1 LAHPAKFVE
10 DTNPD
15 RRKSARPSVNEGHLM
30 TDKPTTGDR
39 RPLVV
44 ETTPVGTDIL
54 EALDF
59 AEVVEIKPGQSRR
72 ELLDAVAGADAILN
86 PGDLKIDAELL
97 DGSPNLRIIANVA
110 RGYDNLDL
118 DELASRGI
126 WATNV
131 PDAFT
136 ASTAEVTIG
145 LLLMVMRRMAEGDA
159 YVRRGG
165 WDRFV
170 PGEWD
175 GNTLVGKTI
184 GIVGYGLIGQA
195 VARRA
200 RAFDMNVIYHQ
211 RTKLVDSDTPWY
223 PLPDL
228 LAASD
233 VVSLHAPLTPETTFL
248 MNAET
253 LGQMKKGSVL
263 INTARGRMVEEQA
276 LLDALQSGW
285 LGGAGLDVVEH
296 EPAVG
301 ATLRELQNVVITPHL
316 GGGTLES
323 RRAAQ
328 VHAVANVAAVL
339 QGHPPVQPLNSPAT
353 TIVT

>member
-1 LAHPAKFVE
+1 
-10 DTNPD
+10 
-15 RRKSARPSVNEGHLM
+15 M
-30 TDKPTTGDR
+30 TDQHPTGNR

-44 ETTPVGTDIL
+44 ETTPVGRDIL
-54 EALDF
+54 DALAF
-59 AEVVEIKPGQSRR
+59 ADIVEIKPGQSRR
-72 ELLDAVAGADAILN
+72 ELLDAVSRADAILN
-86 PGDLKIDAELL
+86 PGDLLIDAELL
-97 DGSPNLRIIANVA
+97 DSSPNLRIIANVA

-118 DELASRGI
+118 DELAARGI

-175 GNTLVGKTI
+175 GHTLVGKTI

-195 VARRA
+195 VAKRA

-211 RTKLVDSDTPWY
+211 RTKLADSDAPWY
-223 PLPDL
+223 PLDEL
-228 LAASD
+228 LAMSD
-233 VVSLHAPLTPETTFL
+233 VVSLHAPLTAETRHL
-248 MNAET
+248 MNGET
-253 LGQMKKGSVL
+253 IRRMKQGAVL
-263 INTARGRMVEEQA
+263 INTARGKMVEELA
-276 LLDALQSGW
+276 LLDALESGR

-301 ATLRELQNVVITPHL
+301 AALRELPNVVITPHL

-339 QGHPPVQPLNSPAT
+339 QGHPPVQPLNSPSTVNAS
-353 TIVT
+353 